1 MKIFSLVLVT
11 IGIIVLMYGGISLN
25 RQKTILDVGGIK
37 ATATE
42 HQTLLP
48 PIVGAIALIGG
59 VVLLAV
65 NKRRM
70 HAAKAA

>member
-11 IGIIVLMYGGISLN
+11 IGIVVLMYGGIRLN

-42 HQTLLP
+42 HQP
-48 PIVGAIALIGG
+48 AISPIVGAIALIGG

-70 HAAKAA
+70 NVTKTA

>member
-11 IGIIVLMYGGISLN
+11 IGIVVLMYAGISLN

-48 PIVGAIALIGG
+48 PIFGAISLVGG

-70 HAAKAA
+70 YATKAA